1 MYLLLAALPI
11 LLAVLTLADIIM
23 RGEHQVNHLPRTF
36 WIIIVIIIPL
46 VGAIL
51 WWTIGRDHGPRPEA
65 VSFGDPRR
73 WERPAASAATGAP
86 LTSTEAELARLDA
99 EIAQAETEA
108 RIRRLEAEVEARRAR
123 ESGAGPS
130 GAGPSGAGAS
140 SR

>member
-1 MYLLLAALPI
+1 MYLILAGLPI

-23 RGEHQVNHLPRTF
+23 RGEHQVNHLPKTF
-36 WIIIVIIIPL
+36 WIILVIIIPL

-51 WWTIGRDHGPRPEA
+51 WWTIGRDYGPRPEA

-73 WERPAASAATGAP
+73 WDRPAASAAAGSAAP
-86 LTSTEAELARLDA
+86 LGSTEAELARLDA

-123 ESGAGPS
+123 DAGGGSTSGA
-130 GAGPSGAGAS
+130 A
-140 SR
+140 R

>member
-1 MYLLLAALPI
+1 MYLLFAALPI

-23 RGEHQVNHLPRTF
+23 RGEHQVNHLPKTF

-51 WWTIGRDHGPRPEA
+51 WWTIGRDYGPRPEA
-65 VSFGDPRR
+65 VPFGDPRR
-73 WERPAASAATGAP
+73 WEQPAASAAAGAP
-86 LTSTEAELARLDA
+86 LGSTEAELARLDA

-123 ESGAGPS
+123 D
-130 GAGPSGAGAS
+130 AGAEPAGGAAS
-140 SR
+140 AR